1 MKHYIIEP
9 TYKKSLIERTI
20 FRRTNE
26 EGKPI
31 FLEKELGWRWGS
43 FMISVPETEEEVM
56 DYVKSKG
63 YEGDTAVLD
72 WACDFGHTMTD
83 ENGEEILDPDTSVLE
98 LVQSQLLPSEDDDF
112 VDITEDYEDAE
123 MIECWDG
130 CWEHWDARSYQVELS
145 EEEHEAFVEEAEEA
159 YAEDYEEGVEE
170 LGWEYVDTCFELHCS
185 PKITE
190 CDENG
195 HPFEESED
203 E

>member
-9 TYKKSLIERTI
+9 THKKSLVERTI

-26 EGKPI
+26 EGEKI

-98 LVQSQLLPSEDDDF
+98 LVQSQLLPSEDDDL
-112 VDITEDYEDAE
+112 VEISEDYEEAE
-123 MIECWDG
+123 MIDCWDG
-130 CWEHWDARSYQVELS
+130 CWEYWSVRSHQVELS
-145 EEEHEAFVEEAEEA
+145 EEEQEAYVEEAEEA
-159 YAEDYEEGVEE
+159 YAEENEEGVEE
-170 LGWEYVDTCFELHCS
+170 LGWEYTDTFFELHCN

-190 CDENG
+190 CDETG
-195 HPFEESED
+195 APLD
-203 E
+203 